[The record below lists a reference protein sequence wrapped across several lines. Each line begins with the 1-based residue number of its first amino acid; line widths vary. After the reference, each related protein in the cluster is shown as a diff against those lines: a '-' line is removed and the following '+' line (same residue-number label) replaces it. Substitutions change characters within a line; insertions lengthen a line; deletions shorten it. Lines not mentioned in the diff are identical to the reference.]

1 MNILDLNHIEAV
13 EGSEVLGGGYKSFKQ
28 EHEFEFEVETELDLE
43 GWSAVSFG
51 EAEGI
56 GNPKKYYTF
65 SKSDL
70 YAYAAPGYSASGG
83 VVVAAVDRKK
93 KY

>member
-13 EGSEVLGGGYKSFKQ
+13 EGNEVIGGNSKFFKQ
-28 EHEFEFEVETELDLE
+28 EDEFEFEVESEVDLE

-51 EAEGI
+51 EAEAI

-83 VVVAAVDRKK
+83 VVVAAVDKKK